1 MQKIYV
7 YISSLIFCMFA
18 CSVEAQTTKK
28 KVKEIDNTPLFNG
41 VSIQA
46 DAASLLSPL
55 LFGGER
61 YSYEA
66 GLQVD
71 LKHKYYPV
79 FEMGFAGA
87 NKISNNDIE
96 FKTSGLFGRIG
107 VDFNFM
113 KPKKDAKPT
122 SNLFLVGVRLGM
134 SSFPYSISNVTVTD
148 NYWGGSETLNYP
160 NQITSKIWFEVV
172 AGIRVEV
179 LKNFYMGW
187 TVRNKN
193 MLTQDATGAV
203 APWYVPG
210 FGLNNGGNW
219 GFNYNLGYKFQLPTK
234 ISTKIKTKK

>member
-18 CSVEAQTTKK
+18 CNAEAQTTKK
-28 KVKEIDNTPLFNG
+28 KVKEVDNTPLFNG

-79 FEMGFAGA
+79 FELGYAGA

-107 VDFNFM
+107 VDFNFI

-122 SNLFLVGVRLGM
+122 TNLFLVGVRLGM
-134 SSFPYSISNVTVTD
+134 SSSPYSISNVKIID
-148 NYWGGSETLNYP
+148 NYWGGNEILNYP
-160 NQITSKIWFEVV
+160 DQISSKVWFEVV

-219 GFNYNLGYKFQLPTK
+219 GFNYNLGYKFQLQTK